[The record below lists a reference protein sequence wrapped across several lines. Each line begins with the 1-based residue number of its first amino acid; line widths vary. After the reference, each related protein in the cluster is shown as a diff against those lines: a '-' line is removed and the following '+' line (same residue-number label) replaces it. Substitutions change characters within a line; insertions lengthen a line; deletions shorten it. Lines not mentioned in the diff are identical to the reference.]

1 MNTRAQRERPQH
13 AARARFQ
20 DNKEE
25 VMRVELLTEGGVA
38 FFPGLSKPIV
48 VDSATLPEAEARQLE
63 QLVADARFFELPA
76 ASRAL
81 PKGGGDMRSH
91 TITVKDGRRT
101 HTVRLI
107 EPIEDPH
114 LQALIEFLQ
123 AQRVAQRRASNAAGQ
138 K

>member
-1 MNTRAQRERPQH
+1 MNTRAQRDRSSH
-13 AARARFQ
+13 AARARSQ
-20 DNKEE
+20 NNKED

-48 VDSATLPEAEARQLE
+48 VDSADLPQAEARRLE

-91 TITVKDGRRT
+91 TITVKDGRRN

-107 EPIEDPH
+107 EPIEDH
-114 LQALIEFLQ
+114 NLQALVEFLQ
-123 AQRVAQRRASNAAGQ
+123 GQRVAQRRASAEQ